1 MFVIEDT
8 DEEPGKLHRARP
20 MEGCRVSTVFPDI
33 LSRALHSLSDRSSQ
47 LHPWGFPWTSLCVAA
62 LGIRDNSAWL

>member
-20 MEGCRVSTVFPDI
+20 MEGCRVSMVFPDI
-33 LSRALHSLSDRSSQ
+33 LSRGLHTLSDRSSQ
-47 LHPWGFPWTSLCVAA
+47 LHPWGFPWAVFVMCGSTGYS
-62 LGIRDNSAWL
+62 

>member
-20 MEGCRVSTVFPDI
+20 MEGCRVSTVFPNM
-33 LSRALHSLSDRSSQ
+33 LSRALHSLSDRRSQ
-47 LHPWGFPWTSLCVAA
+47 LHPWGFP
-62 LGIRDNSAWL
+62 